1 MRCKECLNIVKH
13 PTKKTKMLQI
23 CGKCRDLKTGIKY
36 STMSHFAIQY
46 TVKSCLETNLETGC
60 TREAFASF
68 PQVSEEDTP

>member
-46 TVKSCLETNLETGC
+46 TVKSCLDQDHVVNSAWLAGSASS
-60 TREAFASF
+60 EAW
-68 PQVSEEDTP
+68 